1 MISSAK
7 FSCKLQSS
15 VLWGFSG
22 TILFNDFIADL
33 RDGTGVHCQQVCEW
47 PETGGG
53 NSLSAGEQGYCSG
66 GPRQVGEMK

>member
-7 FSCKLQSS
+7 FGCKLQSS

-33 RDGTGVHCQQVCEW
+33 RDGTGVHYQQVCEW
-47 PETGGG
+47 PETGGVIVYLLE
-53 NSLSAGEQGYCSG
+53 SRAVVQGDLD
-66 GPRQVGEMK
+66 RLEK